1 MDAAKVAYVK
11 GLFSDVLSVRKPAKL
26 DTFLAVAQ
34 GSGYTILGKDEWR
47 DVGGD
52 LHPFIL
58 PLASKGE
65 GDDIEVLGL
74 LVRAP
79 NGSFLPPDEY
89 QVVTQLPRKSWRV
102 NLISLDMNK
111 YIMKRAEEAAYE
123 NGVKDQS
130 VIEATKEQYKVRFD
144 GSSRTG
150 LDKWLLLEVGAF
162 PDVYRNLAQE
172 HIENGDAKT
181 GLVIADTMRDAFG
194 SSWGF
199 PHAYV
204 GRILRQYFNG
214 ENGSEDRNVE
224 ADHSVYRCFQSGYPL
239 WTLEDADGSIE
250 SLMMEAKMPR
260 LTDLDSLRIF
270 YIKRWTDDQRSAVRT
285 GNISE
290 GCAALA
296 KAQALMDAVCCGHKS
311 FNRIR
316 EELRD
321 TYDEV
326 PGCDHLVEMI
336 EYFRKKE

>member
-1 MDAAKVAYVK
+1 MDAEKLAYVK
-11 GLFSDVLSVRKPAKL
+11 GLFSNVLSVQKPRKL
-26 DTFLAVAQ
+26 DIFLGVVQ

-47 DVGGD
+47 DIGGD
-52 LHPFIL
+52 IHPFIM
-58 PLASKGE
+58 PLARKGE
-65 GDDIEVLGL
+65 GDDTEVLGL

-79 NGSFLPPDEY
+79 NGSYLAPDEY
-89 QVVTQLPRKSWRV
+89 QVVTQSPLKSWRV
-102 NLISLDMNK
+102 NLISTDMNK

-123 NGVKDQS
+123 GRDKDKS
-130 VIEATKEQYKVRFD
+130 VIEATRDSYKVRFD

-172 HIENGDAKT
+172 HIEGGDPKT

-194 SSWGF
+194 TNWGF

-204 GRILRQYFNG
+204 GRVLNQYFNG
-214 ENGSEDRNVE
+214 ENGTDNRKTE
-224 ADHSVYRCFQSGYPL
+224 AEHSVYRCFQSGYPL

-250 SLMMEAKMPR
+250 SLLNEAKMAR
-260 LTDLDSLRIF
+260 LTDLDALRIF

-316 EELRD
+316 AELRD

-336 EYFRKKE
+336 EYFRQKE